1 MSSPASLARDVV
13 ESALK
18 ELPGWGLEDEKLY
31 REFVFRDFN
40 EAFGFMSRAALAAEA
55 ANHHPEWFNVYNR
68 VRVHLTSHDAGGIT
82 QRDLDL
88 AAQMSEFANSRVDR

>member
-1 MSSPASLARDVV
+1 MPSPASLARGAV
-13 ESALK
+13 EAALK
-18 ELPGWGLEDEKLY
+18 NLPGWGLDQDKLY

-40 EAFGFMSRAALAAEA
+40 EAFGFMTRAALAAEA

-88 AAQMSEFANSRVDR
+88 AARMSEFAEPGIGR